1 MVTIPKSAFVAYP
14 PFPRDVT
21 VCIPTIP
28 PRRDKLTR
36 ALHSVLHQTHP
47 ASAVVIAQDVEK
59 RGAAF
64 TRHRA
69 LVGARTEWVAFLDDD
84 DEIDSNHLAVLLNT
98 AEEHGADY
106 VWSRFRIGYPYSQ
119 PGALGQV
126 RLKDGITFRDGPAP
140 LGAGTFDQWNDDQPA
155 QTTITTLVRRSL
167 ALDVGGFVPNP
178 YPDTE
183 TEHPHAIG
191 EPCGDDCVT
200 IDGQRAGEDWD
211 FTLRC
216 RAAGAVF
223 RHAPEVT
230 WTWHHHESNTSG
242 LPDRW

>member
-1 MVTIPKSAFVAYP
+1 MGVPTVVTPLGRFAS
-14 PFPRDVT
+14 DVT

-28 PRRDKLTR
+28 PRREKLMR
-36 ALHSVLHQTHP
+36 ALRSVLAQTHP
-47 ASAVVIAQDVEK
+47 AAAIVIAQDVDK
-59 RGAAF
+59 YGAAV

-69 LVGARTEWVAFLDDD
+69 LVGARTTWVAFLDDD
-84 DEIDSNHLAVLLNT
+84 DEMDPNHLATLLAC

-106 VWSRFRIGYPYSQ
+106 VWSRFRIGIPISSVGWQ
-119 PGALGQV
+119 GGNFGPA
-126 RLKDGITFRDGPAP
+126 TAFRDGPAP
-140 LGAGTFDQWNDDQPA
+140 LGAGTFDQWNDAQPA
-155 QTTITTLVRRSL
+155 QTTITTLVRRSV
-167 ALDVGGFVPNP
+167 ALDVGGFLPTP
-178 YPDTE
+178 LL
-183 TEHPHAIG
+183 
-191 EPCGDDCVT
+191 DDE

-223 RHAPEVT
+223 RHAPAVT

>member
-1 MVTIPKSAFVAYP
+1 
-14 PFPRDVT
+14 

-84 DEIDSNHLAVLLNT
+84 DELDPMHLAVLLAA

-167 ALDVGGFVPNP
+167 ALDVGGFMP
-178 YPDTE
+178 Y
-183 TEHPHAIG
+183 AARVKG
-191 EPCGDDCVT
+191 EPE